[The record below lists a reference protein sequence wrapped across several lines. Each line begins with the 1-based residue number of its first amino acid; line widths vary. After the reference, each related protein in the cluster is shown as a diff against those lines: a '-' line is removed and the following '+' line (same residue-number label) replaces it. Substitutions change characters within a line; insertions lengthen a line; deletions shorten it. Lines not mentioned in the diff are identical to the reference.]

1 MVSDSLSPQPLVKL
15 RKYPHLEPYDT
26 AIWNAW
32 LDKDPWPNAQVAY
45 DVHVGT
51 VATVPNGTPQNYRR
65 MVEHLSTL
73 RIDVVVLLDT
83 ASLVIEIKPS
93 ASLSAIG
100 QALGYSLLFRDQ
112 FPRRPPPMP
121 AILTDLSK
129 PDTAWLCNI
138 LNVHLFTLGR
148 PIAV

>member
-1 MVSDSLSPQPLVKL
+1 MSDRLDLDPLRKL
-15 RKYPHLEPYDT
+15 RKYPHLEPLDT

-32 LDKDPWPNAQVAY
+32 LDTDPWPDAVVAY

-51 VATVPNGTPQNYRR
+51 VATVADGTPENYRR

-73 RIDVVVLLDT
+73 RIDVVVVRPGVT
-83 ASLVIEIKPS
+83 LVVEIKPS

-112 FPRRPPPMP
+112 YPDYPKPTP

-129 PDTAWLCNI
+129 PDTSWLCNR
-138 LNVHLFTLGR
+138 LNVQLFTLGR
-148 PIAV
+148 PITG